1 MYANPSVVMKKPVL
15 LLACAIIAITSNA
28 QIGIGTTSPNTTLD
42 VRGSLAVNSRSFAT
56 TSESVSSTD
65 YTLLFTGNAAATL
78 TLPDATGCTGRLI
91 HIKNTNS
98 GTVPTLTIATT
109 ASQTI
114 DGSST
119 WLLDDPNESINV
131 VSDGANWLIMA
142 SGSGTSWTQGG
153 NSVSSEKKLGTIDA
167 YALPFITDNTERMR
181 ISETGN
187 VGIGSSDFDA
197 TAPEKLLID
206 AGNTSSYNLIGAYGN
221 RAGYLQFNIQNTNT
235 GGSAST
241 DIVAT
246 ADNGTETTNYVDL
259 GINGGGYNNASNI
272 LSGPNNG
279 YLYSAGRN
287 FIVGNSSASYDLI
300 FFTGGIASSNER
312 MRILSGG
319 NVGINTTAPNS
330 TFEVNG
336 SVGNAITTTNN
347 NITLGSGHYTVILTG
362 GSPSVTLPAPASGN
376 TRRIYIIVNQT
387 SGARTISTYKSFS
400 GSDATTIAAN
410 SSMTIQ
416 SDGTNWYRIQ

>member
-1 MYANPSVVMKKPVL
+1 MKKPVL

-114 DGSST
+114 EGSST

-362 GSPSVTLPAPASGN
+362 GSPSVTLPAAASGN

>member
-1 MYANPSVVMKKPVL
+1 MKKPVL

>member
-1 MYANPSVVMKKPVL
+1 MKKPVL

-362 GSPSVTLPAPASGN
+362 GSPSVTLPAAASGN

>member
-1 MYANPSVVMKKPVL
+1 MKKPVL

-362 GSPSVTLPAPASGN
+362 GSPSVTLPL
-376 TRRIYIIVNQT
+376 
-387 SGARTISTYKSFS
+387 
-400 GSDATTIAAN
+400 
-410 SSMTIQ
+410 SSV
-416 SDGTNWYRIQ
+416 D

>member
-1 MYANPSVVMKKPVL
+1 MKKPVL

-114 DGSST
+114 EGSST

>member
-114 DGSST
+114 EGSST